1 MLLNLAI
8 TSYAGVLESWSWEKG
23 MDVVPRVGGL
33 GGGVGFLPLKENR
46 SDFSR
51 FSMVVCIVAKDI
63 KVG

>member
-33 GGGVGFLPLKENR
+33 GGVGFLPLQRIDQIFHGFLWLYVLSKR
-46 SDFSR
+46 Y
-51 FSMVVCIVAKDI
+51 
-63 KVG
+63 